1 MRPTRDQWA
10 MALAV
15 ITAERATC
23 IRRKVGCVLLN
34 DRGHLLATGY
44 NGVASGQPHCNEVEH
59 RGIVQLHPHACEGHN
74 LPPGQDRCE
83 AIHAEQNALMQ
94 CRDVYAIDT
103 AYVTLSPCM
112 ACCKLLLNTSCRRIV
127 FLQEWD
133 DPRPKN
139 LWLSAGRLWEKM
151 EDNLGS
157 VVK

>member
-23 IRRKVGCVLLN
+23 IRRKVGCTLLN

-44 NGVASGQPHCNEVEH
+44 NGVASGQHHCNHEEH
-59 RGIVQLHPHACEGHN
+59 RGIVVLHPHACAGHN
-74 LPPGQDRCE
+74 LPPGQDSCE